1 MEIKKLIEIPEG
13 IEVSLGDFVAVKG
26 PNAELKR
33 KLKDPTI
40 KIEKQD
46 NNVVVRSEK
55 VNKKSKRTVG
65 TIAAHIRNMVSGAKA
80 NFVYVLKICSG
91 HFPMNITIVN
101 NEITIRNF
109 LGEKCPRV
117 MKIKGNVKIKLEKE
131 KITIEG
137 ADIEVAGQAAT
148 MIEKLT
154 SIKNRDRRR
163 FQDGIFIIE
172 KPK

>member
-13 IEVSLGDFVAVKG
+13 IEISLGEFVTVKG

-33 KLKDPTI
+33 KLKDPMV

-46 NNVVVRSEK
+46 NNVAVSAAK
-55 VNKKSKRTVG
+55 VNKKSKRIVG
-65 TIAAHIRNMVSGAKA
+65 TTAAHIRNMICGAKA

-91 HFPMNITIVN
+91 HFPMNISIVN

-109 LGEKCPRV
+109 LGEKCPRII
-117 MKIKGNVKIKLEKE
+117 KIKGNVKIKLEKE
-131 KITIEG
+131 KVTIEG
-137 ADIEVAGQAAT
+137 ADIEETGQAAT